1 MPLALVASAPSV
13 LLAQQAGGKVAACGP
28 TADQSWLCSTV
39 YEITGNRDAAE
50 FADTL
55 SSPIRIAF
63 IVVFAVVA
71 TWLVRRIIRRV
82 GRRVGLGPQIG
93 PLGGARRM
101 QRIDTITHVLC
112 SVTTVVIF
120 VIALFVVLGE
130 LGVDVAPFLA
140 GAGIV
145 GVALGFGAQSI
156 VRDFLAGLFMVSEDQ
171 FGVGDVIDVGGV
183 VGTVEGFTLR
193 VTRLRDVE
201 GAVWHVPNGEIKR
214 VGNQSQ
220 QWSRAVLD
228 IAVGYDTDLPRAT
241 ELIKE
246 VADTMWHDAEW
257 APVMLEEPEVWG
269 VEAFVPE
276 GPVIRTVAKTKP
288 HEQWNVAREL
298 RARIK
303 QTFDD
308 SGIEIRR

>member
-1 MPLALVASAPSV
+1 MAMALVASVPSA

-39 YEITGNRDAAE
+39 YEITGDRDAAE
-50 FADTL
+50 LADTL

-63 IVVFAVVA
+63 IVVLAVVA
-71 TWLVRRIIRRV
+71 TWLARRIIRRV

-120 VIALFVVLGE
+120 LIALFVVLGE
-130 LGVDVAPFLA
+130 LGVDVAPFIA
-140 GAGIV
+140 GAGIL

-228 IAVGYDTDLPRAT
+228 IAVAYDTDLPRAT

-246 VADTMWHDAEW
+246 VADAMWHDEEW
-257 APVMLEEPEVWG
+257 TPVMLAEPEVWG

-303 QTFDD
+303 QSFDD

>member
-1 MPLALVASAPSV
+1 MALVASVPSA

-50 FADTL
+50 LADTL
-55 SSPIRIAF
+55 SSPIRIVF
-63 IVVFAVVA
+63 IVVLAVVA
-71 TWLVRRIIRRV
+71 TWLARRVIRRV
-82 GRRVGLGPQIG
+82 GHRVGLGPQIG

-112 SVTTVVIF
+112 SVTTVVMF

-130 LGVDVAPFLA
+130 LGVDVAPFIA

-228 IAVGYDTDLPRAT
+228 IAVAYDTDLPRAT

-246 VADTMWHDAEW
+246 VAYAMWNDEEW
-257 APVMLEEPEVWG
+257 KPVMLAEPEVWG

-308 SGIEIRR
+308 GGIEIRR

>member
-1 MPLALVASAPSV
+1 VALAAALPGA
-13 LLAQQAGGKVAACGP
+13 LLAQEADGLVAACGP

-39 YEITGNRDAAE
+39 YEITGSRDAAE
-50 FADTL
+50 LANTL
-55 SSPIRIAF
+55 ASPIRIAF
-63 IVVFAVVA
+63 VIGLAVVA
-71 TWLVRRIIRRV
+71 AWLSRRVIRRL

-101 QRIDTITHVLC
+101 QRVDTMTHVLC
-112 SVTTVVIF
+112 SITTVAIF

-130 LGVDVAPFLA
+130 IGVDVAPLIA
-140 GAGIV
+140 GAGV
-145 GVALGFGAQSI
+145 LGVALGFGAQSI

-228 IAVGYDTDLPRAT
+228 IAVAYDTDLPRAT

-246 VADTMWHDAEW
+246 VADVMWHDPAW
-257 APVMLEEPEVWG
+257 SDVMLSEPEVWG

-276 GPVIRTVAKTKP
+276 GPVIRTVAKAKP

-308 SGIEIRR
+308 SGIQIRR

>member
-1 MPLALVASAPSV
+1 VLPAAALPGAFV
-13 LLAQQAGGKVAACGP
+13 LAQGGGKVAACGP

-39 YEITGNRDAAE
+39 YEITGSRDAAQL
-50 FADTL
+50 ADTL
-55 SSPIRIAF
+55 ASPIRIVF
-63 IVVFAVVA
+63 IIALAVIA
-71 TWLVRRIIRRV
+71 TWLSRRIIRRI

-101 QRIDTITHVLC
+101 QRIDTMTHVLC
-112 SVTTVVIF
+112 SVTTVTIS
-120 VIALFVVLGE
+120 VIALFVVLSE
-130 LGVDVAPFLA
+130 VGVDLAPLLA

-145 GVALGFGAQSI
+145 GIALGFGAQSI

-201 GAVWHVPNGEIKR
+201 GAVWHVPNGEIHR

-228 IAVGYDTDLPRAT
+228 IAVAYDTDLSRAS

-246 VADTMWHDAEW
+246 VADAMWHDPEW
-257 APVMLEEPEVWG
+257 SDVMLSEPEVWG

-298 RARIK
+298 RERIK

-308 SGIEIRR
+308 SGIQIRR

>member
-1 MPLALVASAPSV
+1 MALALVASVPNA

-39 YEITGNRDAAE
+39 YEITGDRDAAE
-50 FADTL
+50 LADTL

-63 IVVFAVVA
+63 IVVLAVVA
-71 TWLVRRIIRRV
+71 AWLARRVIRRV
-82 GRRVGLGPQIG
+82 GRSVGLSPQIG

-101 QRIDTITHVLC
+101 QRVDTMTHVLC
-112 SVTTVVIF
+112 SVATVVIF
-120 VIALFVVLGE
+120 VIALFVLLGE
-130 LGVDVAPFLA
+130 LGLDVGPLVA
-140 GAGIV
+140 GAGVV

-156 VRDFLAGLFMVSEDQ
+156 VRDFLSGLFMVSEDQ

-220 QWSRAVLD
+220 QWARAVLD
-228 IAVGYDTDLPRAT
+228 IAVAYETDVPRAT

-246 VADTMWHDAEW
+246 AADAMWHDPEW
-257 APVMLEEPEVWG
+257 TPVMLTEPEVWG

-308 SGIEIRR
+308 SGIQIRR

>member
-1 MPLALVASAPSV
+1 VLPAAALPGAL
-13 LLAQQAGGKVAACGP
+13 LLAQNGGKVAACGP

-39 YEITGNRDAAE
+39 YEITGNKDAAE
-50 FADTL
+50 LANTL
-55 SSPIRIAF
+55 ASPVRIVF
-63 IVVFAVVA
+63 IIGLAVVA
-71 TWLVRRIIRRV
+71 AWASRRIIRRL
-82 GRRVGLGPQIG
+82 GRRVSLGPQIG

-101 QRIDTITHVLC
+101 QRIDTMTHVMC
-112 SVTTVVIF
+112 SVVTVTIF
-120 VIALFVVLGE
+120 VVALFVVLGE
-130 LGVDVAPFLA
+130 VGVDVAPLIA

-145 GVALGFGAQSI
+145 GIALGFGAQSI

-201 GAVWHVPNGEIKR
+201 GAVWHVPNGEIHR

-228 IAVGYDTDLPRAT
+228 IAVAYDTDLPRAS

-246 VADTMWHDAEW
+246 VADAMWNDAEW
-257 APVMLEEPEVWG
+257 SEVMLAEPEVWG

-308 SGIEIRR
+308 SGIQIRR